1 MQEGE
6 EGLDRASL
14 FVNLA
19 SARQEIRNL
28 QKHAAVNEAAV
39 TQLQQE
45 LCKTNEELRQQVSK
59 YVQLLQLKNVFGCS
73 KCHVLV
79 NGIPEDQPRS
89 SAADKATIQNLSH
102 RCKQLEDEL
111 FKCQVYLEEQKSKLS
126 YTPSPA
132 LISHEPLLFL
142 PTIEKSEQ
150 PGQQVKAMAEELGV
164 TKQQLADTKCELV
177 EVTERLKVANE
188 RVRQINEG
196 QGLLGKLENI
206 KMNVNE
212 EEAFA
217 HRKLQQEK
225 SSLVLANF
233 ILTNQ
238 LVGLREDK
246 TREKDALQ
254 DQLRMS
260 KKQIDELRD
269 ERLALQE
276 AVQVSAI
283 QENAVRRR
291 VVDLET
297 QLSMAKNELATL
309 VERVATHAYTM
320 SNSALLE
327 RSLAEALECSLR
339 LTRQNT
345 LLGEENRSLTTH
357 VAGLAK
363 ELCQTQEELQAA
375 ATLARARQEV
385 LEGEFVEKTNLQA
398 EKAALAT
405 NYARLLLENE
415 TILSQNTLLV
425 AENKRLGAGLTET
438 ANARLQLV
446 EECRAKELALTT
458 KERAL
463 EAYTAE
469 SEERLRVLDNNNKTL
484 ERRVAEHAQEKVTHT
499 HTHTHTP
506 HRHAHMSLFMHAS
519 CVVFLRHI
527 PTDSCRRPPRQR
539 RKSDD
544 STHRCTGQRPAHPSH
559 ARF

>member
-1 MQEGE
+1 
-6 EGLDRASL
+6 
-14 FVNLA
+14 
-19 SARQEIRNL
+19 
-28 QKHAAVNEAAV
+28 
-39 TQLQQE
+39 
-45 LCKTNEELRQQVSK
+45 
-59 YVQLLQLKNVFGCS
+59 
-73 KCHVLV
+73 
-79 NGIPEDQPRS
+79 
-89 SAADKATIQNLSH
+89 
-102 RCKQLEDEL
+102 
-111 FKCQVYLEEQKSKLS
+111 
-126 YTPSPA
+126 
-132 LISHEPLLFL
+132 
-142 PTIEKSEQ
+142 
-150 PGQQVKAMAEELGV
+150 VKAMAEELGV

-254 DQLRMS
+254 DQLRIS

-327 RSLAEALECSLR
+327 RSLAEAL
-339 LTRQNT
+339 
-345 LLGEENRSLTTH
+345 
-357 VAGLAK
+357 
-363 ELCQTQEELQAA
+363 
-375 ATLARARQEV
+375 
-385 LEGEFVEKTNLQA
+385 
-398 EKAALAT
+398 
-405 NYARLLLENE
+405 
-415 TILSQNTLLV
+415 
-425 AENKRLGAGLTET
+425 
-438 ANARLQLV
+438 
-446 EECRAKELALTT
+446 
-458 KERAL
+458 
-463 EAYTAE
+463 
-469 SEERLRVLDNNNKTL
+469 
-484 ERRVAEHAQEKVTHT
+484 
-499 HTHTHTP
+499 
-506 HRHAHMSLFMHAS
+506 
-519 CVVFLRHI
+519 
-527 PTDSCRRPPRQR
+527 
-539 RKSDD
+539 
-544 STHRCTGQRPAHPSH
+544 
-559 ARF
+559 